1 MQAQLTNNYVCH
13 LCNSK
18 YSHKSSLSRH
28 RNNCNA
34 ASNITNY
41 DTQYPI
47 NIKSYGCEN
56 IDQMTDSEK
65 IDILKSGK
73 LAFKNLLKYTYSIN
87 DNKNIYILNKR
98 DRTVKFLND
107 SYQLETGDMKAKTAE
122 IVAKNINLLDSIY
135 SELGHNL
142 DIEDRILFDDMV
154 RKHKNG
160 DLNDAYGRTCYL
172 FLIDISPSNKKYLHE
187 FMKLSNN
194 KALNHPNNS
203 IANI

>member
-1 MQAQLTNNYVCH
+1 MQAQHTNSYVCH

-34 ASNITNY
+34 TSNITNNY
-41 DTQYPI
+41 TLCP
-47 NIKSYGCEN
+47 YGHEQ
-56 IDQMTDSEK
+56 ITQMTDSEK

-73 LAFKNLLKYTYSIN
+73 LAFKNMLKYTYSIN

-98 DRTVKFLND
+98 DKTVKFLND
-107 SYQLETGDMKAKTAE
+107 SYQLETGDMKAKIAE
-122 IVAKNINLLDSIY
+122 IVAKHINLLDSIY

-142 DIEDRILFDDMV
+142 DVEDRILFDDMI
-154 RKHKNG
+154 RKHING
-160 DLNDAYGRTCYL
+160 DLNEAYGRTCYL

-194 KALNHPNNS
+194 KVVNHPNNS